1 MTSLM
6 GGLFL
11 AYLLSASFTDSVQL
25 NVTPVQKLV
34 DYTYSLG
41 FSQLIPGELYNG
53 SITADW
59 AVPQQA
65 IAGLDGQ
72 SVTVEVTASTGQNS
86 TISFPAASG
95 AQASDYEAYLR
106 CDVENG
112 SCANTSV
119 LSAVIPVVASAVPDS
134 AQLTQISLTSEIVQ
148 SSVAPTITVSAGSL
162 LDSLRNALGQNNS
175 SASAPG
181 AAQLQLPNGSLLPN
195 STNLS
200 GAADFLD
207 SLQPEGNYKDPV
219 SFLRDNPVV
228 SLTAL
233 VIVIL
238 VTGAYLLKVKD

>member
-6 GGLFL
+6 GGLL
-11 AYLLSASFTDSVQL
+11 VAYLLSASFVDQVQL
-25 NVTPVQKLV
+25 NVSSLQKLV
-34 DYTYSLG
+34 DYSYSLN
-41 FSQLIPGELYNG
+41 FTQLIPGELYNG
-53 SITADW
+53 SIRADW
-59 AVPQQA
+59 AVPRQA
-65 IAGLDGQ
+65 IAGLGAQ
-72 SVTVEVTASTGQNS
+72 SITVKITASTGQNS
-86 TISFPAASG
+86 TISFPSSSGTLASE
-95 AQASDYEAYLR
+95 YEAYLR

-119 LSAVIPVVASAVPDS
+119 LSIVIPVIASTMPDS
-134 AQLTQISLTSEIVQ
+134 AQLAQISLKSEIVQ
-148 SSVAPTITVSAGSL
+148 SSGAPTVTVSASGL
-162 LDSLRNALGQNNS
+162 LDSLRDALGHNNS

-181 AAQLQLPNGSLLPN
+181 TAQPSNGSLLPN
-195 STNLS
+195 GTNLS

-233 VIVIL
+233 AIVIV